1 MTLQIESP
9 NVYTQLGV
17 AVSVTGIAQVK
28 KKYTKCTNHII
39 EQNEIIFRKHNLKS
53 FVTCKTLNSN
63 ANIDVWN
70 LSHINLHLTC
80 SIYFQSLSNFFK

>member
-28 KKYTKCTNHII
+28 KKKIHPRHKTN
-39 EQNEIIFRKHNLKS
+39 NEGK
-53 FVTCKTLNSN
+53 
-63 ANIDVWN
+63 
-70 LSHINLHLTC
+70 
-80 SIYFQSLSNFFK
+80 

>member
-28 KKYTKCTNHII
+28 KKIHQRHKPMMK
-39 EQNEIIFRKHNLKS
+39 ENEIIFRKHNLKP
-53 FVTCKTLNSN
+53 F
-63 ANIDVWN
+63 
-70 LSHINLHLTC
+70 LT
-80 SIYFQSLSNFFK
+80 F

>member
-28 KKYTKCTNHII
+28 KKNTSKA
-39 EQNEIIFRKHNLKS
+39 QN
-53 FVTCKTLNSN
+53 
-63 ANIDVWN
+63 
-70 LSHINLHLTC
+70 
-80 SIYFQSLSNFFK
+80 Q

>member
-28 KKYTKCTNHII
+28 KKKYTQGTKPIMK
-39 EQNEIIFRKHNLKS
+39 ENEIIFRKHNLKS
-53 FVTCKTLNSN
+53 F
-63 ANIDVWN
+63 
-70 LSHINLHLTC
+70 LT
-80 SIYFQSLSNFFK
+80 F

>member
-28 KKYTKCTNHII
+28 KYTKGTNHILK
-39 EQNEIIFRKHNLKS
+39 ENEII
-53 FVTCKTLNSN
+53 
-63 ANIDVWN
+63 
-70 LSHINLHLTC
+70 
-80 SIYFQSLSNFFK
+80 

>member
-28 KKYTKCTNHII
+28 KKKYTQGTKPIMK
-39 EQNEIIFRKHNLKS
+39 ENEIFRKHNLKS
-53 FVTCKTLNSN
+53 F
-63 ANIDVWN
+63 
-70 LSHINLHLTC
+70 LT
-80 SIYFQSLSNFFK
+80 F

>member
-28 KKYTKCTNHII
+28 KKQKQRHKPIM
-39 EQNEIIFRKHNLKS
+39 EENEIIFSTN
-53 FVTCKTLNSN
+53 
-63 ANIDVWN
+63 
-70 LSHINLHLTC
+70 
-80 SIYFQSLSNFFK
+80 